1 MELVEMSCPN
11 CGAKIT
17 VNALHTRATCEFC
30 GSEFLLDKGKL
41 AQETDQRTYTEKMQ
55 EQLAEDRKQR
65 KEAMAQETAD
75 ETWETIAKGVLG
87 AMNLGS
93 IVRRAQYKVKRF
105 FGLLFSLII
114 GAALGYLLCYFV
126 IPSAYNSYAA
136 LAAVI
141 LTICGIVFL
150 VSTRKTFRGFL
161 LGLGV
166 GMIVQLIPYLMTF
179 VAK

>member
-30 GSEFLLDKGKL
+30 SSEFLLDKGKVS
-41 AQETDQRTYTEKMQ
+41 QQTDNRTYTEKMQ
-55 EQLAEDRKQR
+55 EQLVEERKQR
-65 KEAMAQETAD
+65 KEAMAQETAG

-93 IVRRAQYKVKRF
+93 MVRRARYKVKRF
-105 FGLLFSLII
+105 FGLLFSLLI
-114 GAALGYLLCYFV
+114 GGAIGYALCYFV
-126 IPSAYNSYAA
+126 IPSAYDSYAA

-141 LTICGIVFL
+141 LTICGVIL
-150 VSTRKTFRGFL
+150 IASTRRTYRGLL

-166 GMIVQLIPYLMTF
+166 GMIIDLIPFFMAF
-179 VAK
+179 IAK